1 MLNGERHS
9 MSAKSLLDTG
19 PMHKPRSLIKDRMP
33 AIGLALGG
41 GGARGLAHTVML
53 EAFDELG
60 LRPKVI
66 AGTSI
71 GAVIG
76 AAYASGM
83 SAREIRAQMQ
93 EVLSARL
100 ELLRD
105 LFAAR
110 ARTLPR
116 VSRIFGPL
124 NAVLSPEALLDQIY
138 PARVARDFA
147 QLEIPMKIV
156 ATDFYALDAR
166 VFETGSLRQA
176 VAASMAL
183 PAIFEPIVLNE
194 RAYVDGGLVNPLPY
208 DLVREETDFT
218 VAIDVSGVPVQAP
231 NRAHPTATEALF
243 AASFIFE
250 RTIIREKLKTQP
262 PDIYIQAGTS
272 HFQLFD
278 IWKVDEILAAALPA
292 KEELKVKLKRITGAE
307 TIPIETA
314 DHPALPV
321 PRSETATA
329 LVPAAKPRLIRRLK
343 DLRRPRKGET

>member
-1 MLNGERHS
+1 MSLKSLPVTDS
-9 MSAKSLLDTG
+9 MSKSRPVIRG
-19 PMHKPRSLIKDRMP
+19 RIPS
-33 AIGLALGG
+33 IGLALGG

-60 LRPKVI
+60 LRPKVM

-93 EVLSARL
+93 EILSVRI
-100 ELLRD
+100 ELVRD

-124 NAVLSPEALLDQIY
+124 NAMLSPEALLDQIY

-147 QLEIPMKIV
+147 QLEIPLKIV

-166 VFETGSLRQA
+166 IFETGSLRQA

-183 PAIFEPIVLNE
+183 PAVFEPIVLDN
-194 RAYVDGGLVNPLPY
+194 RAYIDGGLVNPLPY
-208 DLVREETDFT
+208 DLVRDGTDVT
-218 VAIDVSGVPVQAP
+218 VAIDVSGVPVPAP
-231 NRAHPTATEALF
+231 DRVHPTATEALF
-243 AASFIFE
+243 ASSFIFE
-250 RTIIREKLKTQP
+250 RTIIREKLKTEQ
-262 PDIYIQAGTS
+262 PDIFIQAGTS

-278 IWKVDEILAAALPA
+278 IWRIDEILAAAAPA
-292 KEELKVKLKRITGAE
+292 KAELKVKLERILGAE
-307 TIPIETA
+307 TLPIEMA
-314 DHPALPV
+314 GHAPLPAIRP
-321 PRSETATA
+321 ETPTA
-329 LVPAAKPRLIRRLK
+329 LVSAGKSLLIRRLK
-343 DLRRPRKGET
+343 DLKRTRKPKD

>member
-1 MLNGERHS
+1 MINDT
-9 MSAKSLLDTG
+9 SAIPVTATG
-19 PMHKPRSLIKDRMP
+19 PVRLPHSSGP

-41 GGARGLAHTVML
+41 GGARGLAHVVML

-60 LRPKVI
+60 LRPRVM

-83 SAREIRAQMQ
+83 SAREIRAQML
-93 EVLSARL
+93 EVLSGKFDL
-100 ELLRD
+100 MRD

-116 VSRIFGPL
+116 VSRLFSPL
-124 NAVLSPEALLDQIY
+124 NAVLSPEAVLDFIY
-138 PARVARDFA
+138 PAKVARDFA
-147 QLEIPMKIV
+147 QLSIPFKVV
-156 ATDFYALDAR
+156 ATDFYALEAR

-183 PAIFEPIVLNE
+183 PAVFEPIMIGD
-194 RAYVDGGLVNPLPY
+194 RAYVDGGLVNPLPF
-208 DLVREETDFT
+208 DLVREGTDIT
-218 VAIDVSGVPVQAP
+218 IAIDVSGVPVPAP

-250 RTIIREKLKTQP
+250 RTIICEKLKTQQ
-262 PDIYIQAGTS
+262 PDILIQAGTS
-272 HFQLFD
+272 HFQLLD

-292 KEELKVKLKRITGAE
+292 KEELKVKLDRVMGAQTLPTE
-307 TIPIETA
+307 TLK
-314 DHPALPV
+314 PAQLPA
-321 PRSETATA
+321 PRSDTATA
-329 LVPAAKPRLIRRLK
+329 VVPVEKPRLFKRLTALK
-343 DLRRPRKGET
+343 RTRKRPS